1 MYKYVVF
8 ALIVCFGVT
17 TKAQI
22 NCPVLGNTRGLPTQA
37 QCEEM
42 KSRKV
47 VVMLPELNENKIKQ
61 FEKKKEYDELAQY
74 KKDFVIYK
82 QAIKDGV
89 KAHWNL
95 HDFVSFKSTEE
106 VMSLAKK
113 GNKDSVVIIFGAT
126 YSEYVNGALKLRFSF
141 GYSGG
146 EREFDNKEAEVYY
159 QKCLIIAPIEKVDVA
174 ESLINSVH
182 MAISLPHAM
191 IDNESIVYGIDFV
204 NYVVKQKLADKTF
217 GHHDISKNASKLSA
231 YTLAV
236 NQEDWSSEISTAD
249 AKDKY
254 GLTIEL
260 MDSLAFNT
268 LLNTGQPGIAYAVK
282 MGPYLSVVLS
292 DTREVVYLTGLGDK
306 FMFKLTPTIS
316 EKELEN
322 LQKKI
327 AGMKV
332 EGEGE
337 ENE

>member
-1 MYKYVVF
+1 MYKYLVI
-8 ALIVCFGVT
+8 ALMICFGASA
-17 TKAQI
+17 KAQI
-22 NCPVLGNTRGLPTQA
+22 NCPVLGNTRTLPTQA
-37 QCEEM
+37 QCEEI
-42 KSRKV
+42 KNRKV

-89 KAHWNL
+89 KEHWNL

-113 GNKDSVVIIFGAT
+113 GNKDYVVIIFGDA
-126 YSEYVNGALKLRFSF
+126 YSEFVNGNLKMKFSF
-141 GYSGG
+141 GYDGN
-146 EREFDNKEAEVYY
+146 EREWDKGESELVG

-174 ESLINSVH
+174 ESLINTVYL
-182 MAISLPHAM
+182 AISLPQAM

-217 GHHDISKNASKLSA
+217 GHHDISKNAPKLSA
-231 YTLAV
+231 YSLAV
-236 NQEDWSSEISTAD
+236 NQQDWSPEISTAD
-249 AKDKY
+249 VKDKF
-254 GLTIEL
+254 GLNVEI

-268 LLNTGQPGIAYAVK
+268 LLNAGQPGIAYAVK

-306 FMFKLTPTIS
+306 FMFKQTSYIS

-327 AGMKV
+327 AGVKV